1 MSERRIGLILA
12 AHGERGGTGNNGS
25 LIGHAE
31 AMASAPGI
39 AAVAAGVL
47 KGDPTLEDALAS
59 VAAEG
64 ATDILVYP
72 FFMSDGYFV
81 EKVLPQRI
89 RDAGHERKAR
99 ILPPLGLDPGLPALM
114 LETALKSAGE
124 AGYDPAACRL
134 LVVGHGSQGSR
145 ASALATELMA
155 LKLANKGI
163 FSDVTAAFLEEAP
176 FVRESLEGERPPTVV
191 AGFFSGDGLHAAQD
205 VPEAIAW
212 SGAQAVYAGSI
223 GGHIGIA
230 GLIAAAVERALASTC

>member
-12 AHGERGGTGNNGS
+12 AHGERGGAGNNAS
-25 LIGHAE
+25 LIAHAE
-31 AMASAPGI
+31 AMAAVPGI

-59 VAAEG
+59 VASAG
-64 ATDILVYP
+64 STDILVYP

-89 RDAGHERKAR
+89 RDAGHEGKAR
-99 ILPPLGLDPGLPALM
+99 ILPPLGLDPGLPSLM

-124 AGYDPAACRL
+124 AGFDPAASRL

-145 ASALATELMA
+145 ASALATELIA
-155 LKLANKGI
+155 LKLANKAV
-163 FSDVTAAFLEEAP
+163 FSDVTAAFLEEPP

-223 GGHIGIA
+223 GGHAGVTGI
-230 GLIAAAVERALASTC
+230 IAAAVERALATA